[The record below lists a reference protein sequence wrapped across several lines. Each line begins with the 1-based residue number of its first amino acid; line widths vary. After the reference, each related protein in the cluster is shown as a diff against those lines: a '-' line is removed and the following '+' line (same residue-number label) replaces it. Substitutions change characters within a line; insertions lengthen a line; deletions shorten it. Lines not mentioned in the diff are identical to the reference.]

1 MKILK
6 SHIAINFGLALF
18 LGCQPIVLF
27 GQQDAKAHIDSVLT
41 IVKKQNIKTQDQTYE
56 DLGIFILRKYKPDDA
71 TPLYQYSL
79 QKDSTDRAKLW
90 LYDSYSKNL
99 SRRGYL
105 DEAIAL
111 KEQGIALAEKLEA
124 ERVYIFYHISLANS
138 YLSKN
143 KPDKALQLLNL
154 VEPIAEKDVN
164 RDLLSNIYYNKGIAY
179 SNLNELDKAES
190 FYLKMYEVVKN
201 YENNPR
207 KRFAIYVLV
216 DFYAQIDKPLQLT
229 KFTELL
235 SQLYLDAHPDM
246 PAGHMPIKQIFAN
259 KLDPE
264 NIPRYQKAIWVSD
277 SLKSY
282 NSFLHTTAAL
292 TNVYNYMGQPQKA
305 IPYLKHAE
313 TVFKSINKPSQLLD
327 VYTLLTTTEAN
338 AKNFEEAYNY
348 KLLQA
353 SMQDS
358 LTSEKMQQNIAEL
371 EIKFETEKKERE
383 LVEQKIDLD
392 NKTRESNQSRYALIA
407 LGILSLILLVFF
419 RYRLKS
425 QKTIA
430 SQTEAL
436 QLQKITDLQ
445 QKNKLLAMSSMIEG
459 QEAERLRIAKDL
471 HDSLGGLLSTVKAH
485 FTTIQN
491 EIIQLEKFNLTE
503 KTNVLIDEACAEVRR
518 ISHNMMPQALS
529 ISGLKGA
536 IEDLG
541 DQLQEQGYITTVELT
556 NLPEKIDPTRE
567 VMIYRLLQEILSN
580 IRKHSNAKTILLQLL
595 GHQNEINIIVE
606 DDGEGFDYSEEIK
619 KGGLGLKSINSRVQY
634 LDGTI
639 NWDTKL
645 DKGTTIN
652 ITIPA
657 DVS

>member
-1 MKILK
+1 MKLLK
-6 SHIAINFGLALF
+6 LHTTINIGLALF
-18 LGCQPIVLF
+18 LGCQPIVLL
-27 GQQDAKAHIDSVLT
+27 GQQDFKAHIDSVLT
-41 IVKKQNIKTQDQTYE
+41 IVKQQNVKMQDQTY
-56 DLGIFILRKYKPDDA
+56 DALGTDILRKYKPDDA
-71 TPLYQYSL
+71 TSLFQYAL
-79 QKDSTDRAKLW
+79 QKDTTERAKLW
-90 LYDSYSKNL
+90 LYDTYSKNL
-99 SRRGYL
+99 SRRGLL

-111 KEQGIALAEKLEA
+111 KEQGIVLAEKLET
-124 ERVYIFYHISLANS
+124 ERSYIFYHISLASS

-143 KPDKALQLLNL
+143 KPDKALSLLNT

-164 RDLLSNIYYNKGIAY
+164 RDLLSNLYYNKAIAY
-179 SNLNELDKAES
+179 SNLNDLIKAES
-190 FYLKMYEVVKN
+190 FYLKMYDVVKN

-216 DFYAQIDKPLQLT
+216 DFYAQIDKPIQLAN
-229 KFTELL
+229 FTELL
-235 SQLYLDAHPDM
+235 SQLYTDTHPDM

-259 KLDPE
+259 KLDPD

-282 NSFLHTTAAL
+282 NSFLHTTVAL
-292 TNVYNYMGQPQKA
+292 ANVYNDIEQPQKA

-327 VYTLLTTTEAN
+327 VYTLLTLTEAK

-358 LTSEKMQQNIAEL
+358 LTSEKMTQNIAEL
-371 EIKFETEKKERE
+371 EIKFETEQKERE
-383 LVEQKIDLD
+383 LVEQRLDLD
-392 NKTRESNQSRYALIA
+392 SKTRERNLTRYALIA
-407 LGILSLILLVFF
+407 LGILSLLLFIFF

-430 SQTEAL
+430 VQTETL

-529 ISGLKGA
+529 ISGLQGA

-541 DQLQEQGYITTVELT
+541 DQLQEQGYITTVELS
-556 NLPEKIDPTRE
+556 NIPNKIDPTRE

-595 GHQNEINIIVE
+595 GHQNELTIIVE

-634 LDGTI
+634 LDGII
-639 NWDTKL
+639 NWDTKPS
-645 DKGTTIN
+645 KGTTIN